1 MRVLFVCGGNT
12 CRSPMA
18 AGIAQKVLGPSI
30 QVESAG
36 IAPHGTSATKDA
48 IAVVRDGFDVDISGH
63 QPSAV
68 DPDCLNTYDCVV
80 AMDPY
85 VAERLGHE
93 YRIPAYR
100 LVEWTINDP
109 YLKGRKVYEERAR
122 EIARALADLKQ
133 RLAGLGMRTSEPRLP
148 MRHKLALAPS
158 KLRADVK
165 RWKAELAAGEIRDTL
180 LQGIVKKAVDSF
192 EDAFRRSV
200 KALGA
205 LAGEVEAS
213 GKPFERLTFGELIEY
228 LAQRDSTLTA
238 VCRRSTQDTQ
248 LLKNR
253 RLLSAPLRRLLDKIS
268 VMRNQL
274 HHRPNE
280 FASDLRT
287 LHENS
292 QCLLAL
298 LGEALDDAFFIF
310 VERELTPSED

>member
-18 AGIAQKVLGPSI
+18 VGIAQKVLGPSI

-36 IAPHGTSATKDA
+36 IAPHGTSATEDA
-48 IAVVRDGFDVDISGH
+48 IGVVRDGFDVDISGH
-63 QPSAV
+63 RPTAV
-68 DPDCLNTYDCVV
+68 DPDRLDTYDCVV
-80 AMDPY
+80 AMEPY
-85 VAERLGHE
+85 VAERLRRE
-93 YRIPAYR
+93 YRFPDYR

-122 EIARALADLKQ
+122 EIVEA
-133 RLAGLGMRTSEPRLP
+133 LAGLKHRLAAPGMRASEPKLP
-148 MRHKLALAPS
+148 TRSEPAILPS

-165 RWKAELAAGEIRDTL
+165 RWEAELAAGKIRDTL

-192 EDAFRRSV
+192 EDAFRCSV
-200 KALGA
+200 KALDA
-205 LAGEVEAS
+205 LAGEVAVS

-228 LAQRDSTLTA
+228 LAQRDKTLTA
-238 VCRRSTQDTQ
+238 VCKRRAQDPQ

-253 RLLSAPLRRLLDKIS
+253 RLLGVPFRRLLDKIS
-268 VMRNQL
+268 VLRNQL

-280 FASDLRT
+280 FAPDLQT

-292 QCLLAL
+292 QRLLVL
-298 LGEALDDAFFIF
+298 LGEALDDAFFVF
-310 VERELTPSED
+310 VERELTPSEA